1 MKELEKY
8 REFYFLGVGG
18 IGMSALA
25 RYFNGEKYK
34 VHGYDSTK
42 TTLTNQLEKEGI
54 SIHFH
59 DLGAEVLNLVD
70 RRENTLVVFTPAI
83 PIKLKELQVLKEND
97 YRLIKRAELLGY
109 ITRKT
114 KSLAVAGTHG
124 KTTTSCMLAHLLTQS
139 DKKCHAFLGGI
150 STNYNTN
157 FITTENSDYTV
168 VEADEFD
175 RSFLHLN
182 PDASILTSIEAD
194 HLDIYKDKGQIE
206 KAFSDYVEKI
216 NPDGFLVKH
225 FNIPINHPRKNL
237 TYGVEQIDADFNA
250 VNVRYE
256 NSKFCFDLEGK
267 EKWNKIE
274 LGIPGVHNVENAL
287 SVIALALEIGIDEA
301 TIRNGLSTFQ
311 GVKRRFEIIYK
322 DDDRIFI
329 DDYAHHP
336 TAIHQLITSVKL
348 MFPEQSICIV
358 FQPHLYSR
366 TRDFMDEFAL
376 ELSRADKVVLLP
388 IYPARE
394 EPIEGVTSDKL
405 LEKIDA
411 TTKKLI
417 EPNEL
422 PRYISQ
428 FKGVILTV
436 GAGDISNLVPKIKTI
451 LNG

>member
-8 REFYFLGVGG
+8 QEFYFLGIGG

-25 RYFNGEKYK
+25 RYFNGLKYK

-42 TTLTNQLEKEGI
+42 TALTNQLEKEDI

-59 DLGAEVLNLVD
+59 DLDTEVLNLVGD
-70 RRENTLVVFTPAI
+70 KNTTLVVYTPAI
-83 PIKLKELQVLKEND
+83 PVKLKELQSLKENG

-109 ITRKT
+109 ITRKN
-114 KSLAVAGTHG
+114 KSIAVAGTHG

-157 FITTENSDYTV
+157 FITSENSDYTV

-225 FNIPINHPRKNL
+225 FNIPINHSRKNI
-237 TYGVEQIDADFNA
+237 TYGVELKNADFNA
-250 VNVRYE
+250 INIRYE
-256 NSKFCFDLEGK
+256 NSKFCFDLDGK
-267 EKWNKIE
+267 IKWEKIE

-287 SVIALALEIGIDEA
+287 SVIALALEIGLDEA
-301 TIRNGLSTFQ
+301 TIRKGLSTFQ
-311 GVKRRFEIIYK
+311 GVKRRFEIVFK
-322 DDDRIFI
+322 DKDRIFI

-336 TAIHQLITSVKL
+336 TAIKQLITSVKL
-348 MFPEQSICIV
+348 MFPQQNICIV
-358 FQPHLYSR
+358 FQPHLFSR
-366 TRDFMDEFAL
+366 TKDFMDEFAS
-376 ELSRADKVVLLP
+376 ELSRANDVIILP

-394 EPIEGVTSDKL
+394 EPIKGITSEKL

-411 TTKKLI
+411 DSKKLVQP
-417 EPNEL
+417 EKL
-422 PRYISQ
+422 PKYISQ

-436 GAGDISNLVPKIKTI
+436 GAGDISNLVPKIKAI
-451 LNG
+451 LNE